1 MFVQYQ
7 AQYGPWSKPLPI
19 FGCCVRS
26 HLSQALK
33 IVIFNDNTDI
43 IEFSQSLS
51 EEQKNIHHAET
62 LELN

>member
-1 MFVQYQ
+1 MDHDQNHCLFLAAV
-7 AQYGPWSKPLPI
+7 SD
-19 FGCCVRS
+19 
-26 HLSQALK
+26 HTSQALK